1 MQMGALMSTIH
12 RTAAM
17 SRAAWWCVCLVWVLM
32 STASYASSLSAI
44 GQSSEVTGR
53 VALSAG
59 PGQSVTANDI
69 ANTLVYFVP
78 AKGRVHVKPGHFT
91 VYTVNHDF
99 RPAAMAVPAGST
111 VTFTNLDELLHNLY
125 SATPNS
131 TFDFQFQASGQ
142 SISHSFTHDGLV
154 LIGCSVHRSME
165 LDLLVVPTPYV
176 SQVNADGH
184 FVLHGVP
191 KGAGQ
196 LYFWNPRTGLVQSAV
211 SVPAVDLTQQLVAVK
226 PAVATELNAGQIR

>member
-1 MQMGALMSTIH
+1 MSTNH
-12 RTAAM
+12 RRAVI
-17 SRAAWWCVCLVWVLM
+17 SRATWGCIGLAWVLIPM
-32 STASYASSLSAI
+32 ATYASSSLAKER
-44 GQSSEVTGR
+44 SSEVSGS

-59 PGQSVTANDI
+59 PGQSVAPGDI

-78 AKGRVHVKPGHFT
+78 AKGRVHIKPGHFT

-99 RPAAMAVPAGST
+99 RPAAMAVPEGST

-125 SATPNS
+125 SATPAS

-142 SISHSFTHDGLV
+142 SISHSFTHAGLV

-176 SQVNADGH
+176 SQVGADGH

-191 KGAGQ
+191 QGAGQ
-196 LYFWNPRTGLVQSAV
+196 LYFWNPRTGLVQSSV
-211 SVPAVDLTQQLVAVK
+211 SAPDAGVRQQLVAVK
-226 PAVATELNAGQIR
+226 PAVATELNAGQMR

>member
-1 MQMGALMSTIH
+1 ML
-12 RTAAM
+12 
-17 SRAAWWCVCLVWVLM
+17 RAARGCAGLLWVLM
-32 STASYASSLSAI
+32 STAAVASGTAAT
-44 GQSSEVTGR
+44 GHANEVSGR

-59 PGQSVTANDI
+59 PGQNVTATDI

-78 AKGRVHVKPGHFT
+78 AKAPVHVKPGHFT

-99 RPAAMAVPAGST
+99 RPAAMVVPAGST

-142 SISHSFTHDGLV
+142 STSHSFTHAGLV

-165 LDLLVVPTPYV
+165 LDLLVVPTPYIA
-176 SQVNADGH
+176 QVNADGH
-184 FVLHGVP
+184 FVLRGLP

-196 LYFWNPRTGLVQSAV
+196 LYFWNPRSGLVQSSV
-211 SVPAVDLTQQLVAVK
+211 SAPAADVTQQLVAVK
-226 PAVATELNAGQIR
+226 PAVATELNAGRMR